1 MAADVWS
8 GLHVACKVL
17 KNKKVNHS
25 RKQVIQIFYE
35 MHSELG
41 KSRKHGDSESCCRS
55 EVRKISGS
63 KKRCALSLK
72 DANSSK
78 N

>member
-1 MAADVWS
+1 MVGAS
-8 GLHVACKVL
+8 RGLQGAEKQKKLIKVENRL
-17 KNKKVNHS
+17 FKN
-25 RKQVIQIFYE
+25 FYAV
-35 MHSELG
+35 HSELG